1 MRSESGLVA
10 VLFVFVV
17 EMAVKFGLTMTM
29 YAVSLVLLYNVA
41 NLAYVAYKTR
51 KEVKRR
57 REEVLLYGPG
67 GGSLGEKRG

>member
-1 MRSESGLVA
+1 
-10 VLFVFVV
+10 
-17 EMAVKFGLTMTM
+17 MTM

-41 NLAYVAYKTR
+41 NLAYIAYKTR